1 MNRRSFLRNGT
12 CGMMSSMPA
21 INAILNMTLA
31 GNIARAQGGPPVSD
45 DYKALICLFFNGGND
60 SYNMLIPT
68 TPEEFGW
75 YELTRSN
82 VGLLMP
88 SAPGDPYNAS
98 AALPLNVSNTPG
110 RTFAVHPQMPDIAN
124 LFNQGNASFIANIGT
139 LVEPIPSVSEFET
152 NTYRVPVSTGAHNT
166 QQTAWQTGLP
176 QYVTSNTGWFGRTAD
191 IINLRENPAA
201 TLPMSFALSST
212 KGINQGV
219 SNTGLAI
226 GTSGID
232 LLDNTNFK
240 DQWMKTKFEAQQSR
254 VYQNIMQRVHRQKV
268 DEYSDLANIF
278 QTSFQTTTTST
289 AFSGGLSASF
299 KSIARTIS
307 LRQTFNVKRQTFF
320 IGFGNWDGHSNLVTS
335 QAALLAEVNLA
346 IKEFWAE
353 MTAQGLQD
361 KVTVFTGSDFGR
373 TLRSNGS
380 GTDHA
385 WGGNA
390 FVVGGALNGGKVL
403 GNYPDILKLGDGL
416 DLGTNGRLLP
426 TTGVDPYYA
435 DLLLWL
441 GVSKSELPLVL
452 PNIGNF
458 YDVTSAALPLGLFA

>member
-12 CGMMSSMPA
+12 CGMMTSLPA
-21 INAILNMTLA
+21 INTILNLTLA
-31 GNIARAQGGPPVSD
+31 GNIARAQSGQQGGD
-45 DYKALICLFFNGGND
+45 DYKALICLFLNGGND

-68 TPEEFGW
+68 TAEEYGW

-82 VGLLMP
+82 VSQSQASLHAL
-88 SAPGDPYNAS
+88 NAT
-98 AALPLNVSNTPG
+98 NTPG
-110 RTFAVHPQMPDIAN
+110 RTFGLHSAMPDIAG
-124 LFNQGNASFIANIGT
+124 LFNQGKASFVANIGT
-139 LVEPIPSVSEFET
+139 LVEPIPSVTAFESG
-152 NTYRVPVSTGAHNT
+152 TYRIPVSIGAHNT
-166 QQTAWQTGLP
+166 QQTSWQTGLP
-176 QYVTSNTGWFGRTAD
+176 QNVSSNTGWFGRTAD
-191 IINLRENPAA
+191 ILNQRENPAS
-201 TLPMSFALSST
+201 TLPMSFALSNT

-219 SNTGLAI
+219 NNSGLAI
-226 GTSGID
+226 GSSGID
-232 LLDNTNFK
+232 LLNDVNFK
-240 DQWMKTKFEAQQSR
+240 DKWMKSKFEAQQNR
-254 VYQNIMQRVHRQKV
+254 IYQNIIQRVHREKL

-278 QTSFQTTTTST
+278 QNSFQTTTTTT

-299 KSIARTIS
+299 KAIARTIS
-307 LRQTFNVKRQTFF
+307 MRQTFGVKRQTFF
-320 IGFGNWDGHSNLVTS
+320 VGFGNWDGHSNLVAN

-361 KVTVFTGSDFGR
+361 KVTVFTGSDFAR

-390 FVVGGALNGGKVL
+390 FVVGGALNGGGTHTGSKIL

-416 DLGTNGRLLP
+416 DTGTNGRLLP

-441 GVSKSELPLVL
+441 GVAKNELPLIL

-458 YDVTSAALPLGLFA
+458 HDVTSPTPPLGLFA

>member
-12 CGMMSSMPA
+12 CGMMSSLPA
-21 INAILNMTLA
+21 INTILNMTLA
-31 GNIARAQGGPPVSD
+31 NNLAQAQGTPGE

-82 VGLLMP
+82 VGLEAP
-88 SAPGDPYNAS
+88 SASGAPYNPN
-98 AALPLNVSNTPG
+98 AALPLNVTNTPG
-110 RTFAVHPQMPDIAN
+110 RTFAIHPSMPDVAD

-139 LVEPIPSVSEFET
+139 LVEPVPSVAAF
-152 NTYRVPVSTGAHNT
+152 NTGIYRIPVSTGAHNT

-176 QYVTSNTGWFGRTAD
+176 QFASSNTGWFGRTAD
-191 IINLRENPAA
+191 IINLRKNPASS
-201 TLPMSFALSST
+201 LPMSFSLSST

-219 SNTGLAI
+219 QNSGLAI
-226 GTSGID
+226 GQSGIN
-232 LLDNTNFK
+232 LLDNSNFK
-240 DQWMKTKFEAQQSR
+240 DKWMKNKFEAQQNR
-254 VYQNIMQRVHRQKV
+254 IYQNIMQRVHRDKI
-268 DEYSDLANIF
+268 DEYSDLANTF
-278 QTSFQTTTTST
+278 QVEYNKTNTAT
-289 AFSGGLSASF
+289 AFSGGLSATF
-299 KSIARTIS
+299 KSIARTIAM
-307 LRQTFNVKRQTFF
+307 RNVFNVKRQTFF
-320 IGFGNWDGHSNLVTS
+320 IGFGNFDGHSNLVTS
-335 QAALLAEVNLA
+335 QKTLLSEVNLA

-353 MTAQGLQD
+353 MGNKGLQD
-361 KVTVFTGSDFGR
+361 KVTIFTGSDFGR

-390 FVVGGALNGGKVL
+390 FVIGGALNGGKIL
-403 GNYPDILKLGDGL
+403 GNYPSILKLGDGL

-435 DLLLWL
+435 DLLLWF
-441 GVSKSELPLVL
+441 GVQKSELSQAL

-458 YDVTSAALPLGLFA
+458 YDISSTSPPLGLFA

>member
-1 MNRRSFLRNGT
+1 
-12 CGMMSSMPA
+12 MSSMPA
-21 INAILNMTLA
+21 VNAILNMALA
-31 GNIARAQGGPPVSD
+31 GNIARAQGGPQD

-82 VGLLMP
+82 VGLQMP
-88 SAPGDPYNAS
+88 STPGAPYNAS
-98 AALPLNVSNTPG
+98 AALPLNASNTPG
-110 RTFAVHPQMPDIAN
+110 RTFAVHPSMPDIAN
-124 LFNQGNASFIANIGT
+124 LFNQGNASFVANIGT
-139 LVEPIPSVSEFET
+139 LVEPIPSVSAFGT
-152 NTYRVPVSTGAHNT
+152 GTYRVPVSTGAHNT

-176 QYVTSNTGWFGRTAD
+176 QYVSANTGWFGRTAD
-191 IINLRENPAA
+191 IIGSRENPAA
-201 TLPMSFALSST
+201 TLPMSFALSGT

-219 SNTGLAI
+219 SNSGLAI
-226 GTSGID
+226 GSSGID
-232 LLDNTNFK
+232 LLDNVNFK
-240 DQWMKTKFEAQQSR
+240 DKWMKTKFEAQQGR
-254 VYQNIMQRVHRQKV
+254 IYQNIMQRVHRDKV
-268 DEYSDLANIF
+268 GEYSDLANIF
-278 QTSFQTTTTST
+278 QTSFGPTTTLNP
-289 AFSGGLSASF
+289 FSGGLSANF
-299 KSIARTIS
+299 KAIARTIS

-320 IGFGNWDGHSNLVTS
+320 IGFGNFDGHSNLVAN
-335 QAALLAEVNLA
+335 QAPLLAEVNLA

-353 MTAQGLQD
+353 MVSQGLQD

-390 FVVGGALNGGKVL
+390 FAVGGALNGGKIL
-403 GNYPDILKLGDGL
+403 GHYPDILKLGDGL

-435 DLLLWL
+435 DLLLWF
-441 GVSKSELPLVL
+441 GVQKSELPLVL
-452 PNIGNF
+452 PNVGNF
-458 YDVTSAALPLGLFA
+458 YDVNSAAAPLGLFA